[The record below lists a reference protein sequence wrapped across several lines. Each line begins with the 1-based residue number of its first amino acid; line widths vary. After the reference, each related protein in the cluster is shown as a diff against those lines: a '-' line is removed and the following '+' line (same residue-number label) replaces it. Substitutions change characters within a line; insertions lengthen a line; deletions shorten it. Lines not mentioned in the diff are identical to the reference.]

1 MINTSSSQYFA
12 GLDKF
17 RLRTSLG
24 KIKEMSVKMNKTK
37 KSNRNESCMNDFLS
51 STFSPVM
58 ANLAASSSAVFFR
71 KEGLKE
77 KISFL
82 QHLLKKFLV
91 CRRLDLYWTSAEST
105 KIKVDYRM
113 TKNWKFL
120 ERTWKLLKTDKRKSI
135 SYFKTVSKKTTKI
148 KKTIPGT

>member
-71 KEGLKE
+71 NESLL

-82 QHLLKKFLV
+82 QHRLKKFLV
-91 CRRLDLYWTSAEST
+91 CRRLDLY
-105 KIKVDYRM
+105 
-113 TKNWKFL
+113 
-120 ERTWKLLKTDKRKSI
+120 
-135 SYFKTVSKKTTKI
+135 
-148 KKTIPGT
+148 